1 MQSSDLSRASWLT
14 QAAWICQYKLCKIDG
29 GIPSLFVSS
38 VWYLLEFRQNKQS
51 MRYSTTNI
59 SFNRAHGMSSFRH
72 CTEIQYSY
80 QDKWDTA
87 SPSVCLE
94 DRQRC
99 TCTKRIH
106 RGQHQETWSKQHF
119 QVLPSGNQACWGY
132 MHAQLLDPVIPTRLK
147 IHNAL
152 PIALHISLHAGLCP
166 TYVDISIGS
175 TCHGHVRRIN
185 SHNLSFLIL
194 PNAFAS
200 WYTILLMDTNNPF
213 LMIISFHSSRFGK
226 YCMHVPPHATSLE
239 IQLMGY
245 ACFKWLK
252 CPLIPCKKLKEWCEI
267 YQYHVDVKEIIKVI
281 CILYPNW

>member
-1 MQSSDLSRASWLT
+1 
-14 QAAWICQYKLCKIDG
+14 
-29 GIPSLFVSS
+29 
-38 VWYLLEFRQNKQS
+38 
-51 MRYSTTNI
+51 
-59 SFNRAHGMSSFRH
+59 
-72 CTEIQYSY
+72 
-80 QDKWDTA
+80 
-87 SPSVCLE
+87 
-94 DRQRC
+94 
-99 TCTKRIH
+99 
-106 RGQHQETWSKQHF
+106 
-119 QVLPSGNQACWGY
+119 LPSGNQACRGY
-132 MHAQLLDPVIPTRLK
+132 MHAQLLDPLIPTRLK

-166 TYVDISIGS
+166 TYVDISIGN
-175 TCHGHVRRIN
+175 TRHGHVRRIN
-185 SHNLSFLIL
+185 SHNLCFLIL

-213 LMIISFHSSRFGK
+213 RMIISFHSSRFGK

-252 CPLIPCKKLKEWCEI
+252 CPLIPYKKLKEWCEI